1 MLYIATVLYNKR
13 ICDIASLETVLSF
26 IETVGNDNAQ
36 LIIVDNSD
44 KIEINA
50 DDEKD
55 MIHKNIVYIRN
66 GGNLGLSKAY
76 NKAFQYSLKRSIV
89 PENEYILFIDDDT
102 PLSYEYFNSIYS
114 EVNDLKRK
122 EDGVNVITGIISS
135 GGKAMS
141 PTKGFRFMFRDKD
154 YITEPGVYD
163 DISCISSGMAVRL
176 SALKEICGFEERLF
190 LDMIDYTML
199 FRLSKIGICK
209 VLVIDNRAVQNFS
222 GRDEKDKKALLRRFE
237 IYKKDFT
244 TYCKIT
250 GKGTIYRFLH
260 LLKRRISIG

>member
-114 EVNDLKRK
+114 EVND
-122 EDGVNVITGIISS
+122 
-135 GGKAMS
+135 
-141 PTKGFRFMFRDKD
+141 
-154 YITEPGVYD
+154 
-163 DISCISSGMAVRL
+163 
-176 SALKEICGFEERLF
+176 
-190 LDMIDYTML
+190 
-199 FRLSKIGICK
+199 
-209 VLVIDNRAVQNFS
+209 
-222 GRDEKDKKALLRRFE
+222 
-237 IYKKDFT
+237 
-244 TYCKIT
+244 
-250 GKGTIYRFLH
+250 
-260 LLKRRISIG
+260 